1 MLRALL
7 SMLVIVGVGLALLW
21 LRPSIVND
29 APDPVETAA
38 PASSVVAQPSSQR
51 TPRVQNARPIAP
63 EVVAVPRIDGG
74 ELVRQEAR
82 LPLSPLGAAPD
93 PANMPPR
100 ETVLHRP
107 VALAAGLVQAQG
119 HDIALAG
126 IETVDPEE
134 MCDHEGRQWPC
145 GAHART
151 AFRNF
156 LRARALSCIVPA
168 TPLRE
173 TLTVKCTVAGADPA
187 LWLAENGWVR
197 EGAAEYGDAI
207 DEARAAQR
215 GLFGPP
221 PGG

>member
-7 SMLVIVGVGLALLW
+7 SMLFVVGVGVGLLW
-21 LRPSIVND
+21 LRPSLLTD
-29 APDPVETAA
+29 APDRLETAA
-38 PASSVVAQPSSQR
+38 PGPSVDVERSSPPVPV
-51 TPRVQNARPIAP
+51 VQNARPIAP
-63 EVVAVPRIDGG
+63 EVVAVPQIDSV

-82 LPLSPLGAAPD
+82 LPLSPLGAALD
-93 PANMPPR
+93 PAELPPR

-107 VALAAGLVQAQG
+107 VALAAGLVEAQG
-119 HDIALAG
+119 HVIALVG

-151 AFRNF
+151 AFRNY
-156 LRARALSCIVPA
+156 LRARALSCVVPVS
-168 TPLRE
+168 PLAE
-173 TLTVKCTVAGADPA
+173 TLTIGCTVAGADPA
-187 LWLAENGWVR
+187 MWLAQNGWVR
-197 EGAAEYGDAI
+197 EGTDYREAI
-207 DEARAAQR
+207 DEARAAGR